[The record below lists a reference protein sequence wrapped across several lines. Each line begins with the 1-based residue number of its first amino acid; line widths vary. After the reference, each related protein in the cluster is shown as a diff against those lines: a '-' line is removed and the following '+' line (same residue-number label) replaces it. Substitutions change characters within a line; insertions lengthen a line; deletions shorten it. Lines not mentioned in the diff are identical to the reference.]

1 LTIKLTQHVS
11 IPRGT
16 KSLSCLRR
24 TLLQSFVGCFR
35 VRRVKASSPFHNTLL
50 EQILRF
56 TPSTPPSD
64 TSACRAE
71 GVNCQLPSVVKEPSC
86 RQLPGTSPRLAERKT
101 GLEPVS
107 REIKNPASSAG

>member
-16 KSLSCLRR
+16 KSLSCRRR
-24 TLLQSFVGCFR
+24 TLLQSFVVFSS
-35 VRRVKASSPFHNTLL
+35 VLRVKASSPFHNTLL
-50 EQILRF
+50 EQIMRF
-56 TPSTPPSD
+56 TPSTPRGE

-86 RQLPGTSPRLAERKT
+86 RRSCT
-101 GLEPVS
+101 EPLRAWRSVKPVWS
-107 REIKNPASSAG
+107 RSYGK